1 LNWCP
6 YCNELDYWGYDYCQE
21 CGGFFD
27 ALAPAEPQA
36 TERVLEVEVFGVART
51 DGAEMNYFRELVSSE
66 RLAALRSMPYADYV
80 ETPEWFNVRMSALD
94 AAGSRCQVCNT
105 DDGLDVHH
113 RTYERRGNEVLEDLT
128 VLCRDATNAST
139 TSGSWCLVASRRRR
153 DAFGSSSR
161 RTSRSS

>member
-1 LNWCP
+1 MNWCP

-21 CGGFFD
+21 CGWFFD

-128 VLCRDATNAST
+128 VLCRECHQRFHDF
-139 TSGSWCLVASRRRR
+139 GELVPGGEPPPARRLRLIIP
-153 DAFGSSSR
+153 AHI
-161 RTSRSS
+161 TL